1 MSPSHKL
8 PARALALALA
18 VTGLALGGAAVAKSS
33 DRNQPMDIEA
43 DRSDC
48 GLGDNASC
56 TLVGNVSIAQGT
68 MQVRAAR
75 AVIQQAG
82 GNPSRAQL
90 SGGVTLRQQLD
101 DGAAI
106 DAKSSNVDY
115 DMRNEIVIFTGD
127 VTINQARG
135 TLTGQRVVYN
145 MRTGQVQSGGE
156 GNGRVKMRI
165 LPKSAQT
172 QGAG

>member
-1 MSPSHKL
+1 MSPSL
-8 PARALALALA
+8 EFPARALALALA
-18 VTGLALGGAAVAKSS
+18 VCGLAAAGTVAAKSS
-33 DRNQPMDIEA
+33 DRNQPMDIES

-101 DGAAI
+101 DGGTI

-115 DMRNEIVIFTGD
+115 DMRNEVVTFTGD

-156 GNGRVKMRI
+156 GGGRVKMRI
-165 LPKSAQT
+165 MPKSAQT

>member
-1 MSPSHKL
+1 MSPSLKL
-8 PARALALALA
+8 QACVLAIA
-18 VTGLALGGAAVAKSS
+18 VAASGAAAARTT
-33 DRNQPMDIEA
+33 DRHQPMDIEA

-56 TLVGNVSIAQGT
+56 TLIGNVAITQGT
-68 MQVRAAR
+68 MRVGAGR
-75 AVIQQAG
+75 AVIYQAG
-82 GNPSRAQL
+82 GNPSRAVL
-90 SGGVTLRQQLD
+90 TGGVTLRQQLD
-101 DGAAI
+101 DGGTINAR
-106 DAKSSNVDY
+106 SSTVDY
-115 DMRNEIVIFTGD
+115 DMRTEVVTFTGD

-156 GNGRVKMRI
+156 GSGRVKMRI
-165 LPKSAQT
+165 MPKSAQV

>member
-1 MSPSHKL
+1 MSPSPKFV
-8 PARALALALA
+8 ACALALLVA
-18 VTGLALGGAAVAKSS
+18 VSGAAGARTT

-56 TLVGNVSIAQGT
+56 TLTGNVAISQGT
-68 MQVRAAR
+68 MRVGAGR
-75 AVIQQAG
+75 AVIYQAG
-82 GNPSRAQL
+82 GNPSRAVL

-101 DGAAI
+101 DGGTINARSAA
-106 DAKSSNVDY
+106 VDY
-115 DMRNEIVIFTGD
+115 DMRSEVVTFTGD

-156 GNGRVKMRI
+156 GSGRVKMRI

>member
-1 MSPSHKL
+1 MSPNRKL
-8 PARALALALA
+8 PTCALALLVALA
-18 VTGLALGGAAVAKSS
+18 GAAVAKTS

-48 GLGDNASC
+48 GLGDSASC
-56 TLVGNVSIAQGT
+56 TLIGNVAIAQGS
-68 MQVRAAR
+68 MRVSAAR
-75 AVIQQAG
+75 AVIHQAG
-82 GNPSRAQL
+82 GNPNRAVL
-90 SGGVTLRQQLD
+90 SGGATLRQQLD
-101 DGAAI
+101 DGTTINARAA
-106 DAKSSNVDY
+106 NVDY
-115 DMRNEIVIFTGD
+115 DMRSEVVTFSGD

-135 TLTGQRVVYN
+135 TLNGERVVYN

-156 GNGRVKMRI
+156 GSGRVKMRI

>member
-1 MSPSHKL
+1 MSPSPKFV
-8 PARALALALA
+8 ACALALLVA
-18 VTGLALGGAAVAKSS
+18 VSAAARARTT
-33 DRNQPMDIEA
+33 DRNQPLAIEA

-56 TLVGNVSIAQGT
+56 TLIGNVAISQGT
-68 MQVRAAR
+68 MRVGAGR
-75 AVIQQAG
+75 AVIHQSG
-82 GNPSRAQL
+82 GTPSRAVL

-101 DGAAI
+101 DGGTINARSAA
-106 DAKSSNVDY
+106 VDY
-115 DMRNEIVIFTGD
+115 DMRSEVVTFTGD

-156 GNGRVKMRI
+156 GSGRVKMRI

>member
-1 MSPSHKL
+1 MSPSL
-8 PARALALALA
+8 ELQACALALA
-18 VTGLALGGAAVAKSS
+18 VAISGAAGAKTS

-43 DRSDC
+43 DHSDC

-56 TLVGNVSIAQGT
+56 TLAGNVSIAQGS
-68 MQVRAAR
+68 MRVGAAR
-75 AVIQQAG
+75 AVIHQAG

-101 DGAAI
+101 DGGTI
-106 DAKSSNVDY
+106 NAKASNVDY
-115 DMRNEIVIFTGD
+115 DMRNEVVVFTGN
-127 VTINQARG
+127 VTIDQARG

-156 GNGRVKMRI
+156 GGGRVKMRI
-165 LPKSAQT
+165 MPKSAQP

>member
-1 MSPSHKL
+1 MSPSL
-8 PARALALALA
+8 ELQACALALAIA
-18 VTGLALGGAAVAKSS
+18 VSGAAGAKTS

-48 GLGDNASC
+48 GLGDNANC
-56 TLVGNVSIAQGT
+56 TLFGNVSISQGT
-68 MQVRAAR
+68 MQVGAAR
-75 AVIQQAG
+75 AVIHQTG

-101 DGAAI
+101 DGGTI
-106 DAKSSNVDY
+106 NAKASNVDY
-115 DMRNEIVIFTGD
+115 DMRTEVVTFTGD

-135 TLTGQRVVYN
+135 VLTGQRVVYN

-156 GNGRVKMRI
+156 GSGRVKMRI
-165 LPKSAQT
+165 MPKSAQP

>member
-1 MSPSHKL
+1 MFPSPRFQ
-8 PARALALALA
+8 ACVLALA
-18 VTGLALGGAAVAKSS
+18 VAVCGAAVARTS

-48 GLGDNASC
+48 GLGDNATC
-56 TLVGNVSIAQGT
+56 TLVGNVSIAQGSLH
-68 MQVRAAR
+68 VGAAR
-75 AVIQQAG
+75 AVIHQAG

-101 DGAAI
+101 DGGTINARA
-106 DAKSSNVDY
+106 SSVDY
-115 DMRNEIVIFTGD
+115 DMRTEVVIFSGD

-145 MRTGQVQSGGE
+145 MRTGQVQSGGD
-156 GNGRVKMRI
+156 GGGRVKMRI
-165 LPKSAQT
+165 MPKSAQ
-172 QGAG
+172 GAG

>member
-1 MSPSHKL
+1 MSPSL
-8 PARALALALA
+8 ELQACALALAIA
-18 VTGLALGGAAVAKSS
+18 VSGAAGAKTS

-48 GLGDNASC
+48 GLGDNANC
-56 TLVGNVSIAQGT
+56 TLVGNVSISQGT
-68 MQVRAAR
+68 MQVGAAR
-75 AVIQQAG
+75 AVIHQTG

-101 DGAAI
+101 DGGTI
-106 DAKSSNVDY
+106 NAKASNVDY
-115 DMRNEIVIFTGD
+115 DMRTEVVTFTGD

-135 TLTGQRVVYN
+135 VLTGQRVVYN

-156 GNGRVKMRI
+156 GSGRVKMRI
-165 LPKSAQT
+165 MPKSAQP

>member
-1 MSPSHKL
+1 MSPSPKL
-8 PARALALALA
+8 QVFTLALAIA
-18 VTGLALGGAAVAKSS
+18 ASGAAGARSS
-33 DRNQPMDIEA
+33 DRHQPMDIES

-56 TLVGNVSIAQGT
+56 TLTGNVSISQGT
-68 MQVRAAR
+68 MRVGAAR
-75 AVIQQAG
+75 AVIHQAG
-82 GNPSRAQL
+82 GNPSRAVL

-101 DGAAI
+101 DGGTINARAA
-106 DAKSSNVDY
+106 NVDY
-115 DMRNEIVIFTGD
+115 DMRTEVVTFTGD

-135 TLTGQRVVYN
+135 TLNGQRVVYN

-156 GNGRVKMRI
+156 GSGRVKMRI
-165 LPKSAQT
+165 MPKSAPS

>member
-1 MSPSHKL
+1 
-8 PARALALALA
+8 
-18 VTGLALGGAAVAKSS
+18 
-33 DRNQPMDIEA
+33 
-43 DRSDC
+43 
-48 GLGDNASC
+48 
-56 TLVGNVSIAQGT
+56 

-90 SGGVTLRQQLD
+90 SGGVSLRQQLD
-101 DGAAI
+101 DGGTI

-115 DMRNEIVIFTGD
+115 DMRNEVVTFTGD

-156 GNGRVKMRI
+156 GGGRVKMRI
-165 LPKSAQT
+165 MPKSAQ
-172 QGAG
+172 GAG

>member
-1 MSPSHKL
+1 MSPNLKFQ
-8 PARALALALA
+8 ACALALA
-18 VTGLALGGAAVAKSS
+18 VAASGMAVAKSS

-56 TLVGNVSIAQGT
+56 TLVGNVAISQGT
-68 MQVRAAR
+68 MRVAASR
-75 AVIQQAG
+75 AVIHQAG
-82 GNPSRAQL
+82 GNPSRAVL
-90 SGGVTLRQQLD
+90 TGGVTLRQQLD
-101 DGAAI
+101 DGGTI
-106 DAKSSNVDY
+106 NAKSAAVDY
-115 DMRNEIVIFTGD
+115 DMRSEVVTFTGD
-127 VTINQARG
+127 VSINQARG

-156 GNGRVKMRI
+156 GSGRVKMRI
-165 LPKSAQT
+165 MPKSAQA